1 MKKYYGFTLAEVLIT
16 LGVIGTVA
24 AMTIPVIFSNVS
36 GAQYRSKFKKAVST
50 LNQAGLMAQSQY
62 DFNFAG
68 TSTTCSSNRETAATE
83 HPDTVMS
90 FCAILNGT
98 LSSVAYYGQL
108 TNLKRYTSDQQIVP
122 YKLETKE
129 TIPDDYESFLTYTL
143 ADGMIVAFHP
153 DAVHCELPL
162 GSRITQDF
170 IEGGGGGLDLSNCVG
185 FVDVNG
191 VSLPNREVNCSEGT
205 NRIGGDDP
213 CVVKN
218 NAGHM
223 TDVFPI
229 VFHDTTVEPA
239 SAAAAYVLD
248 TSKL

>member
-1 MKKYYGFTLAEVLIT
+1 MNKKYAFTIAEVLIT
-16 LGVIGTVA
+16 LGIIGIVA
-24 AMTIPVIFSNVS
+24 AMTIPVIFSNIS
-36 GAQYRSKFKKAVST
+36 SAQYRSKFKKAVST

-68 TSTTCSSNRETAATE
+68 TPTKCSTNIETASTE
-83 HPDTVMS
+83 HPDSIMS

-98 LSSVAYYGQL
+98 LASAAYYGPL
-108 TNLKRYTSDQQIVP
+108 TNLRRHTRDDKIVE
-122 YKLETKE
+122 YKLETKD
-129 TIPDDYESFLTYTL
+129 TIPNNYTTYLTYTL

-153 DAVHCELPL
+153 DAVHCELPI
-162 GSRITQDF
+162 GSRLTQAF
-170 IEGGGGGLDLSNCVG
+170 IDGTGLALDLSTCVG

-191 VSLPNREVNCSEGT
+191 VSLPNREVTCSAGE
-205 NRIGGDDP
+205 NKIGSNDH

-229 VFHDTTVEPA
+229 VFHDATVEPA

>member
-1 MKKYYGFTLAEVLIT
+1 MKKYYGFTIAEVLIT
-16 LGVIGTVA
+16 LGVIGIVA
-24 AMTIPVIFSNVS
+24 AMTIPILYSNIS
-36 GAQYRSKFKKAVST
+36 SAQYRSKFKKAVST

-62 DFNFAG
+62 EFNYAG
-68 TSTTCSSNRETAATE
+68 TTTKCSANRETAATE
-83 HPDTVMS
+83 HPDVTMS

-98 LSSVAYYGQL
+98 LSSAAYYGPL
-108 TNLKRYTSDQQIVP
+108 TNLKRYTRDNQVVQ
-122 YKLETKE
+122 YKLETRE
-129 TIPDDYESFLTYTL
+129 TIPSNYESYLTYALT
-143 ADGMIVAFHP
+143 DGTIVAFHP

-170 IEGGGGGLDLSNCVG
+170 IEGSGGGLNLSTCVG

-191 VSLPNREVNCSEGT
+191 VTLPNREVNCSNGE
-205 NRIGGDDP
+205 NRLGSTDP

-218 NAGHM
+218 NSGHM

-229 VFHDTTVEPA
+229 VFHDATVEPA